1 MMLQNLMENYLS
13 DKKTVIQPVS
23 DSYEMPLKTSKST
36 WIIEKNS
43 LRKKYKFEER
53 KPKEAFIV
61 QLIKYNRETD
71 ADLEFR
77 CRGDVVA
84 VIIRSLAPELS
95 EIEFEAKEDCDK
107 IKKDVSYYYAKE
119 E

>member
-1 MMLQNLMENYLS
+1 MFGIYKFFLGINNNLLYLLS
-13 DKKTVIQPVS
+13 KFVI
-23 DSYEMPLKTSKST
+23 
-36 WIIEKNS
+36 IIFFLLLPSNVTMSNESNNAWQF
-43 LRKKYKFEER
+43 KFEER

-71 ADLEFR
+71 ADIEFR
-77 CRGDVVA
+77 CRGDIVA

-119 E
+119 D

>member
-1 MMLQNLMENYLS
+1 MLQNLMENYLS
-13 DKKTVIQPVS
+13 DKKTVIQPVG
-23 DSYEMPLKTSKST
+23 DSFEMPLKTQKNT
-36 WIIEKNS
+36 WLVEKNS

-71 ADLEFR
+71 ADIEFR
-77 CRGDVVA
+77 CRGDIVA

-95 EIEFEAKEDCDK
+95 EIEFEAKDDCDK

-119 E
+119 D